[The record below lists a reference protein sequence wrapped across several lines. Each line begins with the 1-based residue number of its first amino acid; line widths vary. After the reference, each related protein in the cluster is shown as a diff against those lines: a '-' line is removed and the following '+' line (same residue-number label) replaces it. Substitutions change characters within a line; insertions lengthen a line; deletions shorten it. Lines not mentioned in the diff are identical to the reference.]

1 MKQLWL
7 CVVMVMLASC
17 AAEIPRQ
24 PTTLI
29 PSAEG
34 DGQSKFIQVDEDV
47 DVRLPSG
54 YSRSIRAGSVWK
66 QSGTVEGR
74 VVYKA
79 TKDVFTIE
87 GTHVHEAYLLL
98 DGNTVV
104 GFFLPGES
112 AVSWLKHKVTLKF
125 H

>member
-1 MKQLWL
+1 M
-7 CVVMVMLASC
+7 VVLASC
-17 AAEIPRQ
+17 ATEIPRQ
-24 PTTLI
+24 PATLM
-29 PSAEG
+29 PSTEG
-34 DGQSKFIQVDEDV
+34 DGQSRVIQVDEDA

-54 YSRSIRAGSVWK
+54 YSRTIRAGSIWK

>member
-1 MKQLWL
+1 MKLL
-7 CVVMVMLASC
+7 SLSVVMILLASC
-17 AAEIPRQ
+17 ATEVPRQ

-34 DGQSKFIQVDEDV
+34 EGQGRIIQVDEDAEV
-47 DVRLPSG
+47 WLPSG
-54 YSRSIRAGSVWK
+54 YTRSIRAGSTWK

-74 VVYKA
+74 AVYKP

-98 DGNTVV
+98 DENTLV
-104 GFFLPGES
+104 GFFLPGEN
-112 AVSWLKHKVTLKF
+112 AVSWLKKKVILKF

>member
-1 MKQLWL
+1 MKLLWL
-7 CVVMVMLASC
+7 IVGMILLASC
-17 AAEIPRQ
+17 ASEIPRQ

-29 PSAEG
+29 PSA
-34 DGQSKFIQVDEDV
+34 DGEAQSRVIQVDEDA
-47 DVRLPSG
+47 DVWLPSG
-54 YSRSIRAGSVWK
+54 YSRSIRAGSIWK

-74 VVYKA
+74 AAYKP

-98 DGNTVV
+98 DGNTLV
-104 GFFLPGES
+104 GFFLPGEN
-112 AVSWLKHKVTLKF
+112 AVSWLKNKVILKF

>member
-1 MKQLWL
+1 VKQIWL
-7 CVVMVMLASC
+7 SVVMIVLASC

-29 PSAEG
+29 PSAQG
-34 DGQSKFIQVDEDV
+34 DGQSKFIQVDEAV

-54 YSRSIRAGSVWK
+54 YSRSIRAGSIW
-66 QSGTVEGR
+66 QQGGTVEGR

-98 DGNTVV
+98 DGDAVV
-104 GFFLPGES
+104 GFYLPGEG
-112 AVSWLKHKVTLKF
+112 AVSWLKDKVTLKF